1 MTEVYGLDAYSP
13 QQIAERIESVGVKK
27 AQLPLVSMIAL
38 GILAGGFIG
47 LGAMLYTL
55 VVSDQSLGFAT
66 QRLLGGLVFCLGLI
80 LVVVAGAELFT
91 GNNLMIMAYVD
102 SRISTKL
109 LLRNLG
115 IVYLANFV
123 GAAGFAMLI
132 AVSGH
137 AAMNSGAIKETA
149 IAIANAKCSIGFS
162 DAFFKGILCNILVCL
177 AVWLAMA
184 GRSVTDR
191 VLAIIFPITAFVAA
205 GFEHSIANMYFVT
218 LGLFLSDGQA
228 SGSLGWTAFLGNN
241 LLPVTLGNI
250 IGGAGLVG
258 LVYLIIYG
266 REASR

>member
-1 MTEVYGLDAYSP
+1 MTEVYGVEAYSP
-13 QQIAERIESVGVKK
+13 QQIADRIELVGVKK
-27 AQLPLVSMIAL
+27 AQLPLISMIAL
-38 GILAGGFIG
+38 GILAGGFIA
-47 LGAMLYTL
+47 LGGMFYTL
-55 VVSDQSLGFAT
+55 VVSDQTLGFAM

-115 IVYLANFV
+115 IVYIANFV
-123 GAAGFAMLI
+123 GAAGFAMLV
-132 AVSGH
+132 AMSGH
-137 AAMNSGAIKETA
+137 VAMNSGVIKETA
-149 IAIANAKCSIGFS
+149 IAIADAKCSIGFS
-162 DAFFKGILCNILVCL
+162 EAFFKGILCNILVCL
-177 AVWLAMA
+177 AIWLAMA

-191 VLAIIFPITAFVAA
+191 ILAIIFPITAFVAA
-205 GFEHSIANMYFVT
+205 GFEHCIANMYFVT
-218 LGLFLSDGQA
+218 LGLFLSNGQA
-228 SGSLGWTAFLGNN
+228 ATNLSWTAFFTHN
-241 LLPVTLGNI
+241 LLPVTLGNM